1 MPNRI
6 AEYYNELQRREGLQ
20 PIELVAEWRK
30 PEVDAVSAAFRTALA
45 ASRMTELGIPLRD
58 RSTNQSIGNQVAE
71 FFVLI
76 NRS

>member
-1 MPNRI
+1 MNCSDAKVCNRL
-6 AEYYNELQRREGLQ
+6 NSLPSG
-20 PIELVAEWRK
+20 K

-45 ASRMTELGIPLRD
+45 ASRMTELDIPLRD